1 MSDAEFLR
9 PLWEGTPYPALLRTL
24 PSIPL
29 PLAGAKGWLLQGAE
43 RQLVFFDLP
52 AGARIP
58 PHSHGEQ
65 WGLVIE
71 GEMDLTVSGLTRR
84 VKAGDWYHIPA
95 GAEHTAT
102 FLTRV
107 FVLDVFADRDRY
119 RAEGA
124 GA

>member
-1 MSDAEFLR
+1 MAEFLR
-9 PLWEGTPYPALLRTL
+9 PHWEGLPYPELIRRL
-24 PSIPL
+24 PKAAL
-29 PLAGAKGWLLQGAE
+29 PLAGATGWLLQGAD

-52 AGARIP
+52 AGATIP

-71 GEMDLTVSGLTRR
+71 GEMDLTVSGTLRR

-95 GAEHTAT
+95 GAEHHAH

-107 FVLDVFADRDRY
+107 LVMDLFADRDRY
-119 RAEGA
+119 RVQAA